1 MKTAKISLTD
11 SNGVVIALWEVQD
24 IKGLPDDECGDA
36 AVIDERCKLLL
47 YDSNRNEVDY
57 MSDIQA
63 ELHWFFTQE
72 EEKTIP
78 MSKRLSSKEGGE
90 E

>member
-24 IKGLPDDECGDA
+24 IKGLSDKEMEDA
-36 AVIDERCKLLL
+36 IPYYDGNELIL
-47 YDSNRNEVDY
+47 YNSSRNEVDY

-63 ELHWFFTQE
+63 ELHWFFTQK
-72 EEKTIP
+72 EEK
-78 MSKRLSSKEGGE
+78 K
-90 E
+90 